1 MKTFFKD
8 YGYLCK
14 EAGNFYK
21 KHWLGTIIAS
31 LVSFVVTIAVVC
43 PKELKKEFIDNIKS
57 KFEKDSK
64 EEEEVE

>member
-8 YGYLCK
+8 YGHLCK

-21 KHWLGTIIAS
+21 KHWLGSIIVSVIS
-31 LVSFVVTIAVVC
+31 LVATYVVTC
-43 PKELKKEFIDNIKS
+43 PKELKKDFIDDIKS
-57 KFEKDSK
+57 KFKKDSK